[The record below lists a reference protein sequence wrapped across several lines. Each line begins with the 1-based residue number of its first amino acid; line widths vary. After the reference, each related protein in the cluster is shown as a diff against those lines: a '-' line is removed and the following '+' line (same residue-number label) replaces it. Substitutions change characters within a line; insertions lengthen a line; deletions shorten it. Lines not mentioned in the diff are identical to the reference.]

1 MLGYIYSNFKSCKGT
16 FFALMGVL
24 FFSNCF
30 IFLPFLADSEIYKA
44 ADADEGSS
52 LLFMMCIFTVALSF
66 YVGGIVQEGL
76 LAADE
81 RRKWAYFV
89 VSTKDGIKNQ
99 VGSKYILMLLY
110 SVMISFVCIFMN
122 ALTADILGEDV
133 PPTSGLIML
142 LFFVQLLIRAINA
155 PFIFAFSSK
164 YGNTVR
170 LAALLIVSAIALVY
184 GLFGDLSI
192 INMDTMWT
200 KIVAYIEK
208 LSESETA
215 MWAQTAFF
223 GGVIVLYILSY
234 KLSCKLYLKGVEHYD
249 K

>member
-24 FFSNCF
+24 FFANCF
-30 IFLPFLADSEIYKA
+30 IFVPYFAGSEVYTA
-44 ADADEGSS
+44 AKSSEGSS
-52 LLFMMCIFTVALSF
+52 FLFMMCIFTVALSF

-81 RRKWAYFV
+81 RKKWAYFV
-89 VSTKDGIKNQ
+89 VSTEDGIKKQ

-110 SVMISFVCIFMN
+110 SVTISFVCIFMN

-133 PPTSGLIML
+133 PPTSGLILL

-192 INMDTMWT
+192 INMDTMW
-200 KIVAYIEK
+200 KKLFKAIEK

-215 MWAQTAFF
+215 IWAQTAFF
-223 GGVIVLYILSY
+223 GVVIVLYFLSY
-234 KLSCKLYLKGVEHYD
+234 KLSCKFYLKGAEHYD